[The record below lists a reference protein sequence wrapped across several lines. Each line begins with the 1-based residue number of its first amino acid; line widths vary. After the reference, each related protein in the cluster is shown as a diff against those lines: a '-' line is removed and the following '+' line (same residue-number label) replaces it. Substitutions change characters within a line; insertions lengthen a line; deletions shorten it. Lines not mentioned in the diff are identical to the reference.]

1 MIDSDSC
8 DVAII
13 GTGPAGMAA
22 AIAAGSFGLNV
33 CLVDEQPRFG
43 GQIYRQPPTGFHVDS
58 WLAGGSYA
66 SGRALIE
73 RAERMTDV
81 RHIGRA
87 TVLGLFPVQ
96 PHDGGGD
103 PRHHVLF
110 HDNVRLGRISARQ
123 VLVATGAYEMPV
135 PFPGWQTPG
144 VMSAGGIQTLL
155 KSQRVAA
162 GGNIVLAGSHPL
174 LLVVAEQ
181 LLAADLKVAAIAF
194 AQPFSQALRLI
205 RQPRALLPGASQLR
219 QTLSTLLRLRRAGVP
234 ILFGHVVTEALGSDR
249 LEAVRLRR
257 SSGRGRESIV
267 VCDALGVCY
276 GFLASSELARQA
288 GARTF
293 WVNGSGW
300 VVQAD
305 EFMRSSVAGIYV
317 AGEQTG
323 IAGAEAAALSG
334 EIAAV
339 GMALDAGR
347 VSRQDA
353 DARTAALRIRLARV
367 RRFATLLA
375 ELSAPP
381 PQLLTDIARR
391 PTLLC
396 RCEDVSVGQLTD
408 ALSAN
413 PGIMS
418 ASTAKLLTRVG
429 MGFCQGRM
437 CELSV
442 RRVIAQ
448 LRGCPIEDVPG
459 FVARP
464 PVKPIP
470 LALLA
475 ADPGAIDID
484 PAALQ

>member
-1 MIDSDSC
+1 MIDSDAC

-13 GTGPAGMAA
+13 GAGPAGMAA
-22 AIAAGSFGLNV
+22 AIAARSFGLDV
-33 CLVDEQPRFG
+33 CLVDEQARFG
-43 GQIYRQPPTGFHVDS
+43 GQIYRQPPAGFHVDS

-66 SGRALIE
+66 SGRALVE

-87 TVLGLFPVQ
+87 TVLGLFPAQ
-96 PHDGGGD
+96 PQDAGD

-162 GGNIVLAGSHPL
+162 GGNIALAGSHPL

-194 AQPFSQALRLI
+194 AQPASQALRLI
-205 RQPRALLPGASQLR
+205 RHPRALLPGASQLR
-219 QTLSTLLRLRRAGVP
+219 RTLSTLVRLRRARVP
-234 ILFGHVVTEALGSDR
+234 ILFEHVVTEALGSDR

-267 VCDALGVCY
+267 ICDALGVCY

-288 GARTF
+288 GARNS

-305 EFMRSSVAGIYV
+305 EFMRASVAGMYV

-347 VSRQDA
+347 VSKQDA

-367 RRFATLLA
+367 RRFAILLA

-381 PQLLTDIARR
+381 SQLLTDIARR

-396 RCEDVSVGQLTD
+396 RCEDVSVAQLTD
-408 ALSAN
+408 ALSVN
-413 PGIMS
+413 PGVMS

-437 CELSV
+437 CEVSV

-448 LRGCPIEDVPG
+448 VRGCPIEGIPG
-459 FVARP
+459 FVVRP